1 MYEARVAMDIGP
13 LLALAILLIVYAM
26 LVTEYIHRTAAA
38 VIGAAT
44 VLALNVALRYTTFE
58 DLFSGVDIDTV
69 LLLMSMMMIV
79 SVLSRTRVF
88 EYLAFKVLEKFYASP
103 MKLLIAITGFTAAVS
118 AFVDNVTTVLFVAP
132 IAVEVCRKLDV
143 DPRPLL
149 ISIALASNIGGTAT
163 LIGDPPNILIG
174 SYAGLGFMDFIRNLT
189 PIVIADYLLF
199 IIVTRALISRWI
211 GEVRRSVAMKKL
223 TSVSIEVDRSLL
235 RRTLIALSIAIALF
249 FLEDVFEYPPAI
261 PAMVGAS
268 ILLLATRR
276 SISIEEVV
284 RGVDWPTL
292 VFFIAMFIL
301 IRGVERL
308 GLLDAI
314 ARGVCAV
321 SSSLAVAIAVVVW
334 ISTAVS
340 AVVDNIPYVMSM
352 LPVIPAVATSLG
364 VDSTPLYWALSLG
377 ACLGGN
383 ATIVGASANIVV
395 AGIAEKQG
403 YPITFKRFAKMGI
416 PITIATV
423 GLSTLYLLARYT

>member
-314 ARGVCAV
+314 ASGVCAV

-364 VDSTPLYWALSLG
+364 VDPTPLYWALSLG